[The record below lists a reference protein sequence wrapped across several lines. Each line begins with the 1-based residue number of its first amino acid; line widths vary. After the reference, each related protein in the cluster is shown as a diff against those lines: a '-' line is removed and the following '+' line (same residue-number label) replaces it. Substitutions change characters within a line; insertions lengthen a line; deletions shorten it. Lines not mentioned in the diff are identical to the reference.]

1 MIISCVL
8 NHYVLLYHQEGIK
21 MLLSFKINNFKS
33 IKELELRTDYNEGKA
48 PNGYKNNPNIVFL
61 SKKGKRT
68 LPVLSIFGSNAS
80 GKTNIVEAMSVFLDI
95 ITGEKIPEEVSYKPN
110 LILLP
115 HNNTSFEMNFVLD
128 DIYSYKVEYNN
139 CCIIS
144 EKLTIND
151 KIIFETCNNTIK
163 SISLKEGLIYNKEK
177 ITEIFNVQ
185 CLNSTTKQQILS
197 LLFVL
202 ANEYQ
207 NLIPSLT
214 NVYDFINSKIRIC
227 MENRPCTTSQ
237 SIDIYSNVIGDRQKA
252 IDEIIKLIKNFD
264 VDIENIEMEKIETE
278 AVNLLS
284 LQSFDMTDFNKLT
297 GRIRG
302 NKLFSIHKSLLNEI
316 VKLDFCEESK
326 GTQIMSSL
334 LGIILATLKTG
345 GIVVIDELDKSLHPL
360 IVIQIVKLFKDK
372 RFNKNNAQL
381 IFTTHCSDLLE
392 NGLLRTSEV
401 AIVNKTKKDG
411 SSIERLSDSNVRNIT
426 NFRKVY
432 LQGMFGGIPQA
443 YI

>member
-1 MIISCVL
+1 
-8 NHYVLLYHQEGIK
+8 

-227 MENRPCTTSQ
+227 MANRPCTTSH
-237 SIDIYSNVIGDRQKA
+237 SIDIYSKIIGDRQKA
-252 IDEIIKLIKNFD
+252 IDEIIKHIKNFD

-278 AVNLLS
+278 AVNILS
-284 LQSFDMTDFNKLT
+284 LQSFDMTDYNKLT
-297 GRIRG
+297 GRIKG

-372 RFNKNNAQL
+372 RYNKNNAQL

-392 NGLLRTSEV
+392 NALLRTSEV
-401 AIVNKTKKDG
+401 AIVNKTKKNG
-411 SSIERLSDSNVRNIT
+411 STIERLSDSNVRNIT

>member
-1 MIISCVL
+1 
-8 NHYVLLYHQEGIK
+8 
-21 MLLSFKINNFKS
+21 
-33 IKELELRTDYNEGKA
+33 
-48 PNGYKNNPNIVFL
+48 
-61 SKKGKRT
+61 
-68 LPVLSIFGSNAS
+68 
-80 GKTNIVEAMSVFLDI
+80 
-95 ITGEKIPEEVSYKPN
+95 
-110 LILLP
+110 
-115 HNNTSFEMNFVLD
+115 
-128 DIYSYKVEYNN
+128 
-139 CCIIS
+139 
-144 EKLTIND
+144 
-151 KIIFETCNNTIK
+151 
-163 SISLKEGLIYNKEK
+163 
-177 ITEIFNVQ
+177 
-185 CLNSTTKQQILS
+185 
-197 LLFVL
+197 
-202 ANEYQ
+202 
-207 NLIPSLT
+207 
-214 NVYDFINSKIRIC
+214 
-227 MENRPCTTSQ
+227 MENRPCTTTQ
-237 SIDIYSNVIGDRQKA
+237 SLDIYSNVIGDRQKA

-264 VDIENIEMEKIETE
+264 VDIENIEIEKIETE

-284 LQSFDMTDFNKLT
+284 LKRKSFDITDFNKLT

-411 SSIERLSDSNVRNIT
+411 SSIERLSDLNIRNVI

>member
-48 PNGYKNNPNIVFL
+48 PNGYKKNPNIVFL
-61 SKKGKRT
+61 SKNKQRI
-68 LPVLSIFGSNAS
+68 LPVTSIFGSNAS

-95 ITGEKIPEEVSYKPN
+95 INGEKISEEVSYKPN
-110 LILLP
+110 LILSP
-115 HNNTSFEMNFVLD
+115 QKNTMFEIRFVLD
-128 DIYSYKVEYNN
+128 NIYSYKVEYNN
-139 CCIIS
+139 SSIVS
-144 EKLTIND
+144 EKLTANNN
-151 KIIFETCNNTIK
+151 IIFEINNNTIK
-163 SISLKEGLIYNKEK
+163 DISLEKRLIFNKEK
-177 ITEIFNVQ
+177 VTEIYNVQ
-185 CLNSTTKQQILS
+185 CLNSSTKQQILS
-197 LLFVL
+197 LLYVL

-214 NVYDFINSKIRIC
+214 NVYDFIRSKIRIC
-227 MENRPCTTSQ
+227 MANRPCTTSQ

-411 SSIERLSDSNVRNIT
+411 SSIERLSDLNIRNVI